1 MMIERLFILMDRQ
14 YNIINLFFVSCIYLI
29 DTFFSLLKARHFSAE
44 LFISAVQVVKGSPGP
59 NGETFGGHLM
69 MEIVTD
75 GRGER
80 KQSVAAVVV
89 ETPENTPT
97 EPQPLGK
104 EMGIGKRQ
112 THGDG

>member
-1 MMIERLFILMDRQ
+1 MMEILFILMDRQ

-29 DTFFSLLKARHFSAE
+29 DTFFSLLKASHFSAE

-59 NGETFGGHLM
+59 NGETFGRHLM

-75 GRGER
+75 GRRER

-89 ETPENTPT
+89 ETPENAPT